1 MTACQLTPE
10 TKQVAF
16 RCHALDQERR
26 ESMPAMAW
34 HGCQEPGPG
43 GEGSLCFVKWDL
55 FCQSTIQRS
64 YFKPTSGYLGVLL
77 RQGRRGRT
85 WITGPYE
92 KVSPTYIHIQCCYHS
107 QSDYCNAQLAI
118 QETTASLQ
126 LQEVTEA
133 SGHLKYHGG

>member
-1 MTACQLTPE
+1 MRSTKNAMNLCQQGFGMAAKSL
-10 TKQVAF
+10 
-16 RCHALDQERR
+16 AL
-26 ESMPAMAW
+26 
-34 HGCQEPGPG
+34 G

-64 YFKPTSGYLGVLL
+64 HCKPTGGYLGLLL

-92 KVSPTYIHIQCCYHS
+92 VSPMHIIS
-107 QSDYCNAQLAI
+107 NVTTVRSDYCYAQLAI

-126 LQEVTEA
+126 LWQATEA
-133 SGHLKYHGG
+133 LGYLTYHRGQRVLVG